1 MNPIRDESNFPKLA
15 QSKIIELMESVSALE
30 EMVESLESALN
41 AKNRDIERLES
52 LKRELL
58 TACLAVEFWWLREG
72 MQESSYGAPGCL
84 FLVREVIAKMRDGDK
99 EDRDDRT

>member
-1 MNPIRDESNFPKLA
+1 MPDESSLPRWARNKLD
-15 QSKIIELMESVSALE
+15 ELKESVSSLE

-41 AKNRDIERLES
+41 ARNRDIERLES